1 MIKKKFRLMFI
12 IKFLI
17 KIFIPI
23 KFYKAIYF
31 LYETLIFLNKK
42 NIYLYFDYAF
52 FLEKNKNYSKIL
64 LLYKDALNYV
74 EKKFHPK
81 LCFEIGL
88 IYFNFI
94 KTKDNDDEY
103 YLSQHYLLKK
113 FDNSINK
120 IVYPPKLLLSKIDF
134 DKDLLNKIYEFKKKT
149 NTSSS
154 KSRINFHKESF
165 FDNKTGTFQSHH
177 NIHHEKQFNK
187 FYLNLEKKI
196 NNTINK
202 CFSNQKHYLKIK
214 NMWFLIVKKGG
225 DVEMHKHYADL
236 SGVVYLKV
244 SNRQSKS
251 GLFIENPKQNLKLLD
266 LRDDLYLSKTL
277 NINNKLFKFNPS
289 NNDLI
294 IFNSYLNHS
303 VLDKNQEDEDRISLA
318 WDADFIIR

>member
-1 MIKKKFRLMFI
+1 MIKEKFRLTLI
-12 IKFLI
+12 IKILI

-23 KFYKAIYF
+23 RFYKVIYF

-52 FLEKNKNYSKIL
+52 FLAKNKNYTKIL
-64 LLYKDALNYV
+64 LKYKDALNCV
-74 EKKFHPK
+74 ERKFHPK

-103 YLSQHYLLKK
+103 YLSQPYFLKK
-113 FDNSINK
+113 FNNSINK
-120 IVYPPKLLLSKIDF
+120 IIYPPKLILSKINF
-134 DKDLLNKIYEFKKKT
+134 NKDLLNKIYEFKRKT
-149 NTSSS
+149 NISSS

-165 FDNKTGTFQSHH
+165 FDKKTGTFQSHH

-196 NNTINK
+196 NNIINK
-202 CFSNQKHYLKIK
+202 CFNNQKYHLKIK

-225 DVEMHKHYADL
+225 NVEMHKHYADL

-244 SNRQSKS
+244 SNKQSKS

-266 LRDDLYLSKTL
+266 LRDDLDLSKTL

-289 NNDLI
+289 NNNLI

-303 VLDKNQEDEDRISLA
+303 VIDTNQEDEDRISLA
-318 WDADFIIR
+318 WDADFIIS